1 MKRGA
6 TFFPPVILRSGV
18 RGEEENE
25 AHTGPGAE
33 EWHPQA
39 EDRMPR
45 TGSANR
51 DICSPADDVSLGF
64 RERRVETRG

>member
-1 MKRGA
+1 MRLTLARG
-6 TFFPPVILRSGV
+6 PRSGIP
-18 RGEEENE
+18 RPSCPGQ
-25 AHTGPGAE
+25 GPARRLRV
-33 EWHPQA
+33 A